1 MYTRHTK
8 CKLILCL
15 NLGSYI
21 LLMHMNIHTD
31 IPRSEILQVPSILD
45 KGYST
50 YTMKQKKKNELL
62 TLMKMDEDENYDTNT
77 DKNSTHSIL
86 LFKSGSRQCKLI
98 FNVWDSGCRQ

>member
-1 MYTRHTK
+1 MYTRYTK

-15 NLGSYI
+15 NLGSYT

-31 IPRSEILQVPSILD
+31 IPRSDILQVPSILD

-62 TLMKMDEDENYDTNT
+62 TLMKMDEDENYDMNR
-77 DKNSTHSIL
+77 THRIL

-98 FNVWDSGCRQ
+98 FNV